1 MSELLILGK
10 DYIDSLYA
18 ASLHEVQLHALDSK
32 QERKNRL
39 ARNPK
44 TWEATI
50 FISHR
55 LADNLRLGDKEERKT
70 EECWEVG
77 MFSLSKRLG
86 KRAAHWV
93 TSRKT

>member
-1 MSELLILGK
+1 M
-10 DYIDSLYA
+10 
-18 ASLHEVQLHALDSK
+18 QLHAL
-32 QERKNRL
+32 EKNKKEKRL

-55 LADNLRLGDKEERKT
+55 LADNPRLSDKEEIKT
-70 EECWEVG
+70 EGCWEVG
-77 MFSLSKRLG
+77 MFSLSKKLG

>member
-1 MSELLILGK
+1 MPELLALEK
-10 DYIDSLYA
+10 DYIDSLYI
-18 ASLHEVQLHALDSK
+18 ASLHEVQLHAL
-32 QERKNRL
+32 ERKNRL

-55 LADNLRLGDKEERKT
+55 LADNPRLSDKEERKT
-70 EECWEVG
+70 EGCWEVD

-86 KRAAHWV
+86 KRAAH
-93 TSRKT
+93 